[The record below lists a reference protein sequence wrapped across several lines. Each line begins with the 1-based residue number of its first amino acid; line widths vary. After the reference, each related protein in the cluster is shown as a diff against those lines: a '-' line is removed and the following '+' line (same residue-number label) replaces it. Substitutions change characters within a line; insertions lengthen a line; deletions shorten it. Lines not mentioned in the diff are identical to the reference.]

1 MLVRRPYQADIRQDD
16 LVVFLYVGL
25 LACASGVTAPH
36 EDPAFHLTAN
46 PLLFP
51 EEVDP
56 PPPDRMEA
64 VLTGGLRQPPLN
76 NLFQKF
82 FL

>member
-1 MLVRRPYQADIRQDD
+1 MLVRRPYEADIRQDD
-16 LVVFLYVGL
+16 LVVFLDICL
-25 LACASGVTAPH
+25 LAFSSRVAALH
-36 EDPAFHLTAN
+36 EHPAFNLAAN

-64 VLTGGLRQPPLN
+64 VLSDGLR
-76 NLFQKF
+76 
-82 FL
+82 